1 MGIPHIYTGGAGTC
15 KCCLLYHQG
24 IWEHRGPPYSDSAM
38 QGANRW
44 PMYAEYGS
52 ITVGVG
58 FEISVKFLRSFSE
71 TEILRK
77 FHEK

>member
-1 MGIPHIYTGGAGTC
+1 
-15 KCCLLYHQG
+15 
-24 IWEHRGPPYSDSAM
+24 M

-58 FEISVKFLRSFSE
+58 FEISVKFLQSFSE

-77 FHEK
+77 FHEIYDFSEIYDFRRQRSSARAVPEI